1 MPKKTSDETDDSG
14 QPKKS
19 LGKRGTRRQP
29 PSSGEYDT
37 RGPRKEAVVRARIN
51 SEEDELVG
59 ELEKDLN
66 MASAVPSKKRRYL
79 KVSHSKLTP
88 SE

>member
-1 MPKKTSDETDDSG
+1 MVNRAKEEIKTSG
-14 QPKKS
+14 QPTKS
-19 LGKRGTRRQP
+19 LGTRGNPRQT
-29 PSSGEYDT
+29 PSS

-66 MASAVPSKKRRYL
+66 IS
-79 KVSHSKLTP
+79 
-88 SE
+88 

>member
-19 LGKRGTRRQP
+19 VGTRGTPRQPTSSGDSGTRRRR
-29 PSSGEYDT
+29 T
-37 RGPRKEAVVRARIN
+37 EAVFPARKN
-51 SEEDELVG
+51 PEDNVLVM
-59 ELEKDLN
+59 ELEEDLN
-66 MASAVPSKKRRYL
+66 MASAVPSNKRWYL
-79 KVSHSKLTP
+79 KLTRSKLTA